1 MPEDAV
7 ISNGCVRLKLKSN
20 EVGKDN
26 IGTIKKEVVLD
37 ERSLSYN
44 IQTASKL
51 LQEWYLK
58 KVGDVN
64 A

>member
-1 MPEDAV
+1 M
-7 ISNGCVRLKLKSN
+7 
-20 EVGKDN
+20 GKDN